1 MRESAPGSAP
11 PVVVVVVVVVV
22 IVVVVVV
29 GGDNQRMLRLCF
41 RVSELSDT
49 RSWTTYNLSRGKVAP
64 HLSGPRLI
72 NLEGGA
78 HSIVLTCD
86 HPIETSTIGFVV
98 IL

>member
-1 MRESAPGSAP
+1 MAKRSADVQEPPKRPQSGCGQFLGVKRAEISAS
-11 PVVVVVVVVVV
+11 
-22 IVVVVVV
+22 I
-29 GGDNQRMLRLCF
+29 F
-41 RVSELSDT
+41 RHPISC